1 MFSKLKKITF
11 AYEAEFLALML
22 SLFSLM
28 NLAIY
33 FQIHS
38 TLFLILGSLL
48 TVIFAYGIIKFRNLK
63 KIVQV
68 DKLLQRSYRKA
79 DIMEYLTSL
88 DEFKSA
94 LISINEPIAV
104 CQKITSYIKQSL
116 NSEEAIV
123 YLWEESSG
131 AFHPKPLPKNDS
143 NHFFFYVY
151 DPFVLWLS
159 DNPRLVIPS
168 DLEMILN
175 HLPLT
180 LNKAKEFFE
189 KTNAHIVVPLVLNS
203 GLLGILTISRKNS
216 EDGTYTLDD
225 IERLSE
231 IVEVSTLSLSN
242 ASFYNQLIA
251 MTETLEAKV
260 KERTRELEETQ
271 SQLVMSEKMAS
282 LGVMVAGIAHEIN
295 TPAGVINAASDNLE
309 GNMLYTYLHVNDLQ
323 PYLNNIVV
331 RRSFRKLLVKLL
343 RDTQRTRIDPSQKFK
358 LKREI
363 KENMLKLGVSDS
375 DANDGSQ
382 FIVDNNIL
390 DLMEDVAVLY
400 KNKAHTVMEIL
411 KNGVG
416 AARNI
421 KNIKYSIQNVVRI
434 VKALKY
440 YSHLDQSSY
449 GEADITEGIE
459 NTLIILHNQIKQ
471 GIDIQREYNPI
482 PKVYCNIDEL
492 NQVWTNLL
500 NNAIHAL
507 KKAKSPRII
516 ISTST
521 KELAG
526 NPYALITFSDNG
538 TGITKEIKDRIWD
551 PFFTTKDQGEGSGL
565 GLGIVKGIIEKHKG
579 TIKVDSE
586 PGKTEFKVYLPIAK
600 PNNDLI
606 P

>member
-1 MFSKLKKITF
+1 MISKLKKITF
-11 AYEAEFLALML
+11 SYETEFLAFML
-22 SLFSLM
+22 SLATAL
-28 NLAIY
+28 NLLVY
-33 FQIHS
+33 FVTNSRHG
-38 TLFLILGSLL
+38 LLIGSIL
-48 TVIFAYGIIKFRNLK
+48 TILFAYGVIKFRNNK
-63 KIVQV
+63 KAVQV

-94 LISINEPIAV
+94 LISINEPVAV
-104 CQKITSYIKQSL
+104 CEKITNYIKHSL
-116 NSEEAIV
+116 NASEARI
-123 YLWEESSG
+123 YLWEEQSG
-131 AFHPKPLPKNDS
+131 AFHPKPFPVDS
-143 NHFFFYVY
+143 EDHFFFYVY

-159 DNPRLVIPS
+159 DNPRLLIPS
-168 DLEMILN
+168 DLETVLD

-189 KTNAHIVVPLVLNS
+189 KTNAYIIVPLVLNS
-203 GLLGILTISRKNS
+203 GLLGILTIAKKAS
-216 EDGTYTLDD
+216 EDGIYSLDD
-225 IERLSE
+225 IEKLSE

-242 ASFYNQLIA
+242 ASFYNQLIS
-251 MTETLEAKV
+251 MTENLEAKV

-309 GNMLYTYLHVNDLQ
+309 DNMLYTYLHVNDLQ
-323 PYLNNIVV
+323 PHLNNIIV

-343 RDTQRTRIDPSQKFK
+343 RETQRKRIDPSQKFK
-358 LKREI
+358 IKKEI
-363 KENMLKLGVSDS
+363 KESMLKLGVNET

-390 DLMEDVAVLY
+390 DLIEDVAKLY
-400 KNKAHTVMEIL
+400 KNKAHSVMEIL

-459 NTLIILHNQIKQ
+459 NTLVILHNQIKQ
-471 GIDIQREYNPI
+471 GIDIQRDYSSI

-492 NQVWTNLL
+492 NQVWTNLI

-507 KKAKSPRII
+507 KKTKDPLIRI
-516 ISTST
+516 TT
-521 KELAG
+521 TVKELAG
-526 NPYALITFSDNG
+526 NPYVVVSFSDNG

-586 PGKTEFKVYLPIAK
+586 VGRTEFNIFLPVEK
-600 PNNDLI
+600 PKFD
-606 P
+606 

>member
-1 MFSKLKKITF
+1 MISKLKKITF
-11 AYEAEFLALML
+11 SYETEFLAFML
-22 SLFSLM
+22 SLATAL
-28 NLAIY
+28 NLLVY
-33 FQIHS
+33 FVTNSRHG
-38 TLFLILGSLL
+38 LLIGSIL
-48 TVIFAYGIIKFRNLK
+48 TILFAYGVIKFRNK
-63 KIVQV
+63 KKAVQV

-94 LISINEPIAV
+94 LISINEPVAV
-104 CQKITSYIKQSL
+104 CEKITNYIKHSL
-116 NSEEAIV
+116 NASEARI
-123 YLWEESSG
+123 YLWEEQSG
-131 AFHPKPLPKNDS
+131 AFHPKPFPEDS
-143 NHFFFYVY
+143 EDHFFFYVY

-159 DNPRLVIPS
+159 DNPRLLIPS
-168 DLEMILN
+168 DLETVLD

-180 LNKAKEFFE
+180 LDKAKEFFE
-189 KTNAHIVVPLVLNS
+189 KTNAYIIVPLVLNS
-203 GLLGILTISRKNS
+203 GLLGILTIAKKAS
-216 EDGTYTLDD
+216 EDGIYSLDD
-225 IERLSE
+225 IEKLSE

-242 ASFYNQLIA
+242 ASFYNQLIS
-251 MTETLEAKV
+251 MTENLEAKV

-309 GNMLYTYLHVNDLQ
+309 DNMLYTYLHVNDLQ
-323 PYLNNIVV
+323 PHLNNIVV

-343 RDTQRTRIDPSQKFK
+343 RETQRKRIDPSQKFK
-358 LKREI
+358 IKKEI
-363 KENMLKLGVSDS
+363 KESMLKLGVNET

-390 DLMEDVAVLY
+390 DLIEDVAKLY
-400 KNKAHTVMEIL
+400 KNKAHSVMEIL

-459 NTLIILHNQIKQ
+459 NTLVILHNQIKQ
-471 GIDIQREYNPI
+471 GIDIQRDYSSI

-492 NQVWTNLL
+492 NQVWTNLI

-507 KKAKSPRII
+507 KKTKDPLIRI
-516 ISTST
+516 TT
-521 KELAG
+521 TVKELAG
-526 NPYALITFSDNG
+526 NPYVVVSFSDNG

-586 PGKTEFKVYLPIAK
+586 VGRTEFNIFLPVEK
-600 PNNDLI
+600 PKFD
-606 P
+606 

>member
-1 MFSKLKKITF
+1 MISKLKKITF
-11 AYEAEFLALML
+11 SYETEFLAFML
-22 SLFSLM
+22 SLATAL
-28 NLAIY
+28 NLLVY
-33 FQIHS
+33 FVTNSRHG
-38 TLFLILGSLL
+38 LLIGSIL
-48 TVIFAYGIIKFRNLK
+48 TILFAYGVIKFRNNK
-63 KIVQV
+63 KAVQV

-94 LISINEPIAV
+94 LISINEPVAV
-104 CQKITSYIKQSL
+104 CEKITNYIKHSL
-116 NSEEAIV
+116 NASQARI
-123 YLWEESSG
+123 YLWEEQSG
-131 AFHPKPLPKNDS
+131 AFHPKPFPEDS
-143 NHFFFYVY
+143 EDHFFFYVY

-159 DNPRLVIPS
+159 DNPRLLIPS
-168 DLEMILN
+168 DLETVLD

-180 LNKAKEFFE
+180 LDKAKEFFE
-189 KTNAHIVVPLVLNS
+189 KTNAYIIVPLVLNS
-203 GLLGILTISRKNS
+203 GLLGILTIAKKAS
-216 EDGTYTLDD
+216 EDGIYSLDD
-225 IERLSE
+225 IEKLSE

-242 ASFYNQLIA
+242 ASFYNQLIS
-251 MTETLEAKV
+251 MTENLEAKV

-309 GNMLYTYLHVNDLQ
+309 DNMLYTYLHVNDLQ
-323 PYLNNIVV
+323 PHLNNIIV

-343 RDTQRTRIDPSQKFK
+343 RETQRKRIDPSQKFK
-358 LKREI
+358 IKKEI
-363 KENMLKLGVSDS
+363 KESMLKLGVNET

-390 DLMEDVAVLY
+390 DLIEDVAKLY
-400 KNKAHTVMEIL
+400 KNKAHSVMEIL

-459 NTLIILHNQIKQ
+459 NTLVILHNQIKQ
-471 GIDIQREYNPI
+471 GIDIQRDYSSI

-492 NQVWTNLL
+492 NQVWTNLI

-507 KKAKSPRII
+507 KKTKDPLIRI
-516 ISTST
+516 TT
-521 KELAG
+521 TVKELAG
-526 NPYALITFSDNG
+526 NPYVVVSFSDNG

-586 PGKTEFKVYLPIAK
+586 VGRTEFNIFLPVEK
-600 PNNDLI
+600 PKFD
-606 P
+606 

>member
-1 MFSKLKKITF
+1 MISKLKKITF
-11 AYEAEFLALML
+11 SYETEFLAFML
-22 SLFSLM
+22 SLATAL
-28 NLAIY
+28 NLLVY
-33 FQIHS
+33 FVTNSRHG
-38 TLFLILGSLL
+38 LLIGSIL
-48 TVIFAYGIIKFRNLK
+48 TILFAYGVIKFRNNK
-63 KIVQV
+63 KAVQV

-94 LISINEPIAV
+94 LISINEPVAV
-104 CQKITSYIKQSL
+104 CEKITNYIKHSL
-116 NSEEAIV
+116 NASQARI
-123 YLWEESSG
+123 YLWEEQSG
-131 AFHPKPLPKNDS
+131 AFHPKPFPEDS
-143 NHFFFYVY
+143 EDHFFFYVY

-159 DNPRLVIPS
+159 DNPRLLIPS
-168 DLEMILN
+168 DLETVLD

-180 LNKAKEFFE
+180 LDKAKEFFE
-189 KTNAHIVVPLVLNS
+189 KTNAYIIVPLVLNS
-203 GLLGILTISRKNS
+203 GLLGILTIAKKAS
-216 EDGTYTLDD
+216 EDGIYSLDD
-225 IERLSE
+225 IEKLSE

-242 ASFYNQLIA
+242 ASFYNQLIS
-251 MTETLEAKV
+251 MTENLEAKV

-309 GNMLYTYLHVNDLQ
+309 DNMLYTYLHVNDLQ
-323 PYLNNIVV
+323 PHLNNIIV

-343 RDTQRTRIDPSQKFK
+343 RETQRKRIDPSKKFK
-358 LKREI
+358 IKKEI
-363 KENMLKLGVSDS
+363 KESMLKLGVNET

-390 DLMEDVAVLY
+390 DLIEDVAKLY
-400 KNKAHTVMEIL
+400 KNKAHSVMEIL

-459 NTLIILHNQIKQ
+459 NTLVILHNQIKQ
-471 GIDIQREYNPI
+471 GIDIQRDYSSI

-492 NQVWTNLL
+492 NQVWTNLI

-507 KKAKSPRII
+507 KKTKDPLIRI
-516 ISTST
+516 TT
-521 KELAG
+521 TVKELAG
-526 NPYALITFSDNG
+526 NPYVVVSFSDNG

-586 PGKTEFKVYLPIAK
+586 VGRTEFNIFLPVEK
-600 PNNDLI
+600 PKFD
-606 P
+606 